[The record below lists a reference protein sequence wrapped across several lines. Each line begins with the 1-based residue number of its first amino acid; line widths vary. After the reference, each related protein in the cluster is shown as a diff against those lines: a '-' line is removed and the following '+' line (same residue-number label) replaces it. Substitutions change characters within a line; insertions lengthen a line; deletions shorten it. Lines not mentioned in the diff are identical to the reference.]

1 MDSLGIIGLGTIG
14 KAIAQGAHRALPQ
27 MPIFGTRRG
36 EETLPPSVTRCVS
49 NAALAS
55 QYRTLVLAVKPQ
67 QIDGVL
73 REIAP
78 FVNGGHTVIS
88 TCAGVLLQHLRE
100 LLPHAGT
107 IVRAMPNIAC
117 ELNAGVTGLAF
128 EAAAPEQIR
137 EQVRRFFALLGEV
150 VTVQE
155 QHFDAVTAIGGC
167 GPAYACVIIEAITD
181 AGVKQGLPRSA
192 SRLFAA
198 QMLLGS
204 AQLVLQSHAH
214 PAEIRDR
221 VTTPGGC
228 TIDAL
233 TALEDGKIRA
243 ALIAA
248 VATAAEKSSRLA
260 RHASVPDT
268 CAPGRR

>member
-1 MDSLGIIGLGTIG
+1 MDALGIIGLGTIG
-14 KAIAQGAHRALPQ
+14 KAIAQGANRALPH
-27 MPIFGTRRG
+27 MPLFGTRRTG
-36 EETLPPSVTRCVS
+36 EPLPPSVTRCVS
-49 NAALAS
+49 NATLTS
-55 QYRTLVLAVKPQ
+55 RCDTLVLAVKPQ
-67 QIDGVL
+67 QIDGVAQ
-73 REIAP
+73 EIAP
-78 FVNGGHTVIS
+78 FLSGRHTVIS
-88 TCAGVLLQHLRE
+88 TCAGVALEHLRA
-100 LLPHAGT
+100 LLPDAGS

-128 EAAAPEQIR
+128 ETDAPED
-137 EQVRRFFALLGEV
+137 VRRNARQFFALLGEV
-150 VTVQE
+150 VVVQE

-181 AGVKQGLPRSA
+181 AGVKQGLPRAA
-192 SRLFAA
+192 SRLFTA

-243 ALIAA
+243 ALNAA

-260 RHASVPDT
+260 RHASVPD
-268 CAPGRR
+268 APLPGRG

>member
-1 MDSLGIIGLGTIG
+1 MDRLGIIGLGTIG
-14 KAIAQGAHRALPQ
+14 KAIAQGVHRAQPRIPLS
-27 MPIFGTRRG
+27 GTRRG
-36 EETLPPSVTRCVS
+36 EEALPPFVSRCAS
-49 NAALAS
+49 NAALALECE
-55 QYRTLVLAVKPQ
+55 TIVLAVKPQ
-67 QIDGVL
+67 QMEGVL
-73 REIAP
+73 REIAA
-78 FVNGGHTVIS
+78 FTGGAHTIVS
-88 TCAGVLLQHLRE
+88 TCAGVPLERLRE
-100 LLPHAGT
+100 LLPHAGA
-107 IVRAMPNIAC
+107 IARAMPNIAC
-117 ELNAGVTGLAF
+117 EINAGVTGLAF
-128 EAAAPEQIR
+128 EAGAPETVR
-137 EQVRRFFALLGEV
+137 EVTQLLFGLLGEV
-150 VTVQE
+150 AIVQE

-181 AGVKQGLPRSA
+181 AGVKQGLPRAA

-204 AQLVLQSHAH
+204 AQMVLQSHAH

-260 RHASVPDT
+260 RHASVPD
-268 CAPGRR
+268 AALPGSR